1 MIFPYIL
8 PGCSARRNARSGIS
22 FLFSFYTSA
31 KFLLFH
37 SEFPPATRGHFDPVL
52 WLGCTISSSI
62 FFFVSITR
70 SLNLVSTHGFG
81 AYSLIELS
89 WNFLQ
94 TTIFLFS
101 GFLVCCLKPLC
112 CSVLLDMLLPSYSSL
127 QQAPY
132 TSQPSFQTLISRWRG
147 TPYQIYQG
155 FVFRSIQI
163 FQFSIWLY
171 ATNLNQPSLFC
182 SLYIINYAAFKYAK
196 LLGIVVL
203 PWVWQFTV
211 FSGPF
216 NLFVY
221 ISSFSALVC
230 PFLFPFT
237 IDHKLGVC
245 YFWFRA
251 SMWYLVLMYWSMV
264 FIYEK

>member
-1 MIFPYIL
+1 MLGPAFH
-8 PGCSARRNARSGIS
+8 
-22 FLFSFYTSA
+22 FSS
-31 KFLLFH
+31 LSMPL
-37 SEFPPATRGHFDPVL
+37 E
-52 WLGCTISSSI
+52 ISSYSI
-62 FFFVSITR
+62 PSFHLPRGVTLIPFSDLAVPFPLPFFFVSITR
-70 SLNLVSTHGFG
+70 SLNLVNTRGFG

-230 PFLFPFT
+230 PSLFPFT

-251 SMWYLVLMYWSMV
+251 YMWYLVLMYWSMV
-264 FIYEK
+264 FI

>member
-1 MIFPYIL
+1 
-8 PGCSARRNARSGIS
+8 
-22 FLFSFYTSA
+22 
-31 KFLLFH
+31 
-37 SEFPPATRGHFDPVL
+37 
-52 WLGCTISSSI
+52 
-62 FFFVSITR
+62 
-70 SLNLVSTHGFG
+70 
-81 AYSLIELS
+81 
-89 WNFLQ
+89 
-94 TTIFLFS
+94 
-101 GFLVCCLKPLC
+101 
-112 CSVLLDMLLPSYSSL
+112 MLLPSYSSL

-182 SLYIINYAAFKYAK
+182 SLYIINYAAFQYAK

-251 SMWYLVLMYWSMV
+251 YMWYLVLMYWSMV
-264 FIYEK
+264 FIYDFFFSGSLFTFRSANQCHCSLNPSYQSVTADGSQCWFTSVFSCICIKLSWFVLRGTPLW